1 MMSSGSAHVPVRD
14 LTTISEEIKAIH
26 GLCKKWSTQTVN
38 ASTARPK
45 GLRWLKVSYGL
56 ASMVALLGY
65 LLILSQIHW
74 ESAGWMK
81 FHLRFVQTIFGL
93 WLVYAAAAISVD
105 AFFGWREMRDS
116 ASAFSREDEENL
128 EAELKH
134 CVELAR
140 FHPSILHLV
149 ASWLEVQAK
158 RIENQLNWLKGSA
171 GMAVAILAATFL
183 DRSPLRDKLA
193 ELFALPGIIVAQLV
207 VFSALLGILL
217 GIVVVGRCASNSSNR
232 ALHLRRILTEQGT
245 LLEMDNMKPDGL
257 VRPDSEGGK

>member
-1 MMSSGSAHVPVRD
+1 V
-14 LTTISEEIKAIH
+14 K
-26 GLCKKWSTQTVN
+26 

-93 WLVYAAAAISVD
+93 WLAYAAAAIIVD
-105 AFFGWREMRDS
+105 AFFGWREVRDS

-140 FHPSILHLV
+140 FDPSILQLV

-171 GMAVAILAATFL
+171 GMAVTILAATFL
-183 DRSPLRDKLA
+183 DRSPLRVKLA
-193 ELFALPGIIVAQLV
+193 ELFALPGIIVAQLF
-207 VFSALLGILL
+207 VFSALLGILI
-217 GIVVVGRCASNSSNR
+217 GIVVVGRCAANSSNR
-232 ALHLRRILTEQGT
+232 ALHLRRILAERKT
-245 LLEMDNMKPDGL
+245 LLQIAHMKPDGIGC
-257 VRPDSEGGK
+257 PDPEGTK